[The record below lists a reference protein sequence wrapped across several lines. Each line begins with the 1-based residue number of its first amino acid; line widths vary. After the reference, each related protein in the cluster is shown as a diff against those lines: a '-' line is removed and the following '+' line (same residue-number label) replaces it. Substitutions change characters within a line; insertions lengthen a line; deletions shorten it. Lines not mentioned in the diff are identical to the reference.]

1 VAIRNADESYLVY
14 FGIFFH
20 GIFIFTGSL
29 VI

>member
-1 VAIRNADESYLVY
+1 MAIRNADEPYLVY

-20 GIFIFTGSL
+20 NIFIFTGGL